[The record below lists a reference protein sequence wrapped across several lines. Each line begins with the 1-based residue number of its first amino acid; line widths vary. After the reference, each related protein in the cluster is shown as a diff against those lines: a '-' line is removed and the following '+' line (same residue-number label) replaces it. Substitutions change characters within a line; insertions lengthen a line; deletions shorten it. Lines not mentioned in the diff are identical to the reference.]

1 MTTTDTTPTTPNAGP
16 HETAGPPLRG
26 DTRSIPSHA
35 ELARTLVGEGGV
47 ATLSTLTDSGHP
59 YSSIAPYSVLADGS
73 ALVCVSSLAEHT
85 QNLRRD
91 PRASMLVGEQTPDE
105 IDPLSLARVTL
116 VGAFVQ
122 YTPTPSDIEAHLAVH
137 PFARHYVGFDDFSWW
152 RFETLNLRYV
162 GGFGFMGWASAD
174 EYAAATADPIIR
186 DARPM
191 IEHLNA
197 DHADACAQIVRHL
210 AGIEATSSATV
221 TAVDRYGITFDVFGG
236 PDGAQIAIGR
246 VAFPEPLNAPDEVRA
261 ASVDLVRRARELA
274 A

>member
-1 MTTTDTTPTTPNAGP
+1 MTTSTPTSDKPDTGP

-35 ELARTLVGEGGV
+35 ELARTLVGNGGI

-59 YSSIAPYSVLADGS
+59 YSSIAPYSVLADGA

-91 PRASMLVGEQTPDE
+91 PRASMLVGEATPDE

-116 VGAFVQ
+116 IGAFVP
-122 YTPTPSDIEAHLAVH
+122 YAPTSTEIEAHLVVH

-152 RFETLNLRYV
+152 RFDTLNLRYV

-174 EYAAATADPIIR
+174 EYASATVDPII
-186 DARPM
+186 DHARPM

-197 DHADACAQIVRHL
+197 DHADACTQIVQHL
-210 AGIEATSSATV
+210 AGIEAASSATV
-221 TAVDRYGITFDVFGG
+221 TAVDRYGMTFDVFGG
-236 PDGAQIAIGR
+236 PDSTQIAIGR
-246 VAFPEPLNAPDEVRA
+246 VAFPEPLTSPDEVRA
-261 ASVDLVRRARELA
+261 ASVELVRRAREQA
-274 A
+274 G